1 METIN
6 DVLYY
11 LNKLDFTDNVDDS
24 DYENLRCVKRTLVN
38 EIEDYNIPKLIDV
51 LSIVDNLFITLTVGK
66 LQDISIKT
74 NTVGKLQDISIK
86 TNTLRENIF
95 YLISFKHFVK
105 SNGKSD

>member
-51 LSIVDNLFITLTVGK
+51 SSIVDNLFITL
-66 LQDISIKT
+66 
-74 NTVGKLQDISIK
+74 TVGKLQDISIK

-95 YLISFKHFVK
+95 YLISFKQFVK